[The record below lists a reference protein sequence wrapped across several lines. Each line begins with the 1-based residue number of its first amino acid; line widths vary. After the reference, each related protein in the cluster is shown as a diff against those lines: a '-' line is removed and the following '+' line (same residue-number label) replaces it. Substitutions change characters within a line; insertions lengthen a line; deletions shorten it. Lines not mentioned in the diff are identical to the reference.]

1 MNNFIDNAGH
11 ELKTPLAAINSSA
24 GLMKEIKDFEPELI
38 QEIIDEANKSN
49 EII

>member
-24 GLMKEIKDFEPELI
+24 SLAKELKHFGTGINSRNYRGN
-38 QEIIDEANKSN
+38 Q
-49 EII
+49 